1 MRVKVVKTVGAI
13 RDDLTRSWAHLV
25 AARLVSFRTKRKLC
39 QAPAHGL
46 KRHRDSTRVA

>member
-39 QAPAHGL
+39 QAHGL